1 MMSELEW
8 MRIFGE
14 KLRFLIKDAWMTQKE
29 LAEAI
34 GVTEATISYYINA
47 ERMPSV
53 KAIVNISYE
62 FGIEPTELIDFGD
75 TIE

>member
-34 GVTEATISYYINA
+34 GVTEATISHYINV

>member
-14 KLRFLIKDAWMTQKE
+14 KLRVLIKDAWMTQKE

-34 GVTEATISYYINA
+34 GVTEATISHYINA

>member
-14 KLRFLIKDAWMTQKE
+14 KLQFLLKDAWMTQKE
-29 LAEAI
+29 LADAI
-34 GVTEATISYYINA
+34 GVNESTISRYINA

-53 KAIVNISYE
+53 KAIVNICYE